1 MIREYWDGLFIIKK
15 HNFDKNLD
23 ELIKIAHN
31 IKNGELWIVKK
42 VVGIQNNIN
51 QLSIMGGEMADGS
64 LIETT

>member
-1 MIREYWDGLFIIKK
+1 MIREYWDRLFIIKK
-15 HNFDKNLD
+15 HNSDKNLD

-31 IKNGELWIVKK
+31 VKNGELWIVKK
-42 VVGIQNNIN
+42 VVRIQNNIN

>member
-1 MIREYWDGLFIIKK
+1 MIREYWDCLFIIKK

-42 VVGIQNNIN
+42 VVRIQNNIN

>member
-1 MIREYWDGLFIIKK
+1 MIREYWDRLFIIKK

-42 VVGIQNNIN
+42 VVRIQNNIN